1 MKHNESKLQQ
11 ACVKWFRLQY
21 PHFKL
26 NLFAI
31 PNGGNRSVI
40 TASILKA
47 EGVVAGVADMMLAVP
62 RNGFHGLWLETKHG
76 KNDLSEKQEDFKQA
90 VQKQGYKH
98 VTFRTFDEFEREITA
113 YLGESVEMP
122 VFYMAR

>member
-11 ACVKWFRLQY
+11 AAVKWFRLQY

-40 TASILKA
+40 TASILKS

-62 RNGFHGLWLETKHG
+62 RNSFHGLFMETKHG

-98 VTFRTFDEFEREITA
+98 TTFRTFDEFEREITA
-113 YLGESVEMP
+113 YLGETVEMP